1 MILVG
6 GVASPTARQPPCQYY
21 PIYDLFLKFY
31 KKLSYLCLKCKHLI
45 IDKAILKLYNFIIST
60 MKGEL
65 L

>member
-1 MILVG
+1 MWG
-6 GVASPTARQPPCQYY
+6 GGGGGGGGARPPPPVNY
-21 PIYDLFLKFY
+21 PIYDLFLEFY

-45 IDKAILKLYNFIIST
+45 IDKALFKLYNFTIST